1 MATFSSV
8 TYIAFVGLAI
18 QDSYS
23 PLLEAKDWSFYHYYH
38 TTQLNSFAMTVSIM
52 MSVFLIAAIIIAFL
66 AYREFKALFY
76 ENVGA
81 AGQSFI
87 PSFGRGGG

>member
-1 MATFSSV
+1 
-8 TYIAFVGLAI
+8 
-18 QDSYS
+18 
-23 PLLEAKDWSFYHYYH
+23 
-38 TTQLNSFAMTVSIM
+38 MTVSIM

-81 AGQSFI
+81 PGTSFI
-87 PSFGRGGG
+87 PSFGRGGA